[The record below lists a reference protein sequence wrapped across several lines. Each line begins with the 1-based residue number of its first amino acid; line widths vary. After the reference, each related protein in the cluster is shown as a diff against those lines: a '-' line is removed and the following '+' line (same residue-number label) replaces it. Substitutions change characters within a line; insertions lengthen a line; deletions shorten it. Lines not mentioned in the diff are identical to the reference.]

1 MAKKPLFES
10 DISNNIPSNKDQVIV
25 NFYNFDNKLLYE
37 NKYFFENVISDA
49 TKDFLEKNI
58 ETLQKLFKKELNKN
72 NIFYYIKK
80 NDNLERIEDY
90 NKTISFYIYN
100 LQDTIALLYHN
111 SSTTTFSNSFSL
123 NIYIKYKYRY
133 KHIIEK
139 IEEYIINNTYLIG
152 KPILNEAEYYLY
164 NKYTKQL
171 KIIKY
176 SKEDRNNL
184 QLKYYSSSDNYCN
197 ANNYLYIYENNY
209 KYDNMDSNRLI
220 SIDLINNKINLIS
233 SNFPKRIL
241 HSMIYIPECYIF
253 IIGGK
258 NTKEVLIYK
267 IKEYNINYKKYPYL
281 LPYEVLEPSLIYI
294 NNKYLYIFE
303 NSTIDFKILRINLS
317 HISPFEI
324 IEIKNKKYIKMNQK
338 FFGVVKNKN
347 SILFLGGQMINL
359 NNEINKN
366 CFEFH
371 YDTNNLVRSRREF
384 QSFDINE
391 KTFIPLGSD
400 IYMQLI
406 EYKKGSKYAPKI
418 LFFDGRI
425 QEVEKSEKESME
437 NKI

>member
-1 MAKKPLFES
+1 
-10 DISNNIPSNKDQVIV
+10 
-25 NFYNFDNKLLYE
+25 
-37 NKYFFENVISDA
+37 
-49 TKDFLEKNI
+49 
-58 ETLQKLFKKELNKN
+58 
-72 NIFYYIKK
+72 
-80 NDNLERIEDY
+80 
-90 NKTISFYIYN
+90 
-100 LQDTIALLYHN
+100 
-111 SSTTTFSNSFSL
+111 
-123 NIYIKYKYRY
+123 
-133 KHIIEK
+133 
-139 IEEYIINNTYLIG
+139 
-152 KPILNEAEYYLY
+152 
-164 NKYTKQL
+164 
-171 KIIKY
+171 
-176 SKEDRNNL
+176 
-184 QLKYYSSSDNYCN
+184 
-197 ANNYLYIYENNY
+197 
-209 KYDNMDSNRLI
+209 
-220 SIDLINNKINLIS
+220 
-233 SNFPKRIL
+233 
-241 HSMIYIPECYIF
+241 
-253 IIGGK
+253 
-258 NTKEVLIYK
+258 
-267 IKEYNINYKKYPYL
+267 
-281 LPYEVLEPSLIYI
+281 VLEPSLIYI

-347 SILFLGGQMINL
+347 SILFLGGQIINL

-406 EYKKGSKYAPKI
+406 EYKKGSKYVPKI